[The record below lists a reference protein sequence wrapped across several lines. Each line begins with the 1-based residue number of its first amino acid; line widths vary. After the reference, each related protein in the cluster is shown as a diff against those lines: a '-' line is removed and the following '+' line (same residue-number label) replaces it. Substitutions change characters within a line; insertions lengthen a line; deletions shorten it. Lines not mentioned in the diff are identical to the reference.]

1 MSNQTEQLT
10 GQQLADQ
17 LAERWDREISR
28 IGVREF
34 ISITT
39 EHYLNTTGH
48 KPRDE
53 ADIQWVVWADD
64 PDHYIALRSDGLL
77 TIWLDDD
84 QQIESSI
91 YIDDDQIENLERM
104 VAEMRDDY
112 NRSIDEM
119 TCVPTELGQMRCG
132 YFHGPNF
139 PH

>member
-39 EHYLNTTGH
+39 DFYLNTTGH

-64 PDHYIALRSDGLL
+64 PDQYIALRSDGLL
-77 TIWLDDD
+77 TIWVSGDD
-84 QQIESSI
+84 QTYDSAIW
-91 YIDDDQIENLERM
+91 IDDDQIEELERL

-112 NRSIDEM
+112 NRSIE
-119 TCVPTELGQMRCG
+119 PTELGQMRCG
-132 YFHGPNF
+132 YYHGPNY

>member
-1 MSNQTEQLT
+1 MSNQTKQST

-17 LAERWDREISR
+17 LAEQWDRYISR
-28 IGVREF
+28 NGVREF

-39 EHYLNTTGH
+39 DFYLNTTGH

-64 PDHYIALRSDGLL
+64 PDQYIALRSDGLL
-77 TIWLDDD
+77 TIWVSGDD
-84 QQIESSI
+84 QTYDSAIW
-91 YIDDDQIENLERM
+91 IDDDQIEELERL

-112 NRSIDEM
+112 NRSIE
-119 TCVPTELGQMRCG
+119 PTELGQMRCG
-132 YFHGPNF
+132 YYHGPNY

>member
-1 MSNQTEQLT
+1 MSNQTKQST

-17 LAERWDREISR
+17 LAEQWDRYISR
-28 IGVREF
+28 NGVREF

-39 EHYLNTTGH
+39 DFYLNTTGH

-53 ADIQWVVWADD
+53 ADIQWVVRAAD

-77 TIWLDDD
+77 TIWVSDDD
-84 QQIESSI
+84 QTYDSAIW
-91 YIDDDQIENLERM
+91 IDDDQIEELERL

-112 NRSIDEM
+112 NRSIE
-119 TCVPTELGQMRCG
+119 PTELGQMRCG
-132 YFHGPNF
+132 YYHGPNY